1 MPLLNANMRE
11 HWSKRAHLTSDI
23 RILSR
28 NLSSHIPRLEK
39 VKIRAVYYAPNNRRR
54 DMSNIFPSV
63 KAAVDGLTDSGVLKD
78 DSDRYVVSLELLR
91 GEGIIPGG
99 QLVIEVISVE
109 DCESR
114 LFCDFARRQ
123 IWSLDHHWAEGN
135 ETC

>member
-1 MPLLNANMRE
+1 VTKPTIFKIEFPPGMPLLNANMRE

-99 QLVIEVISVE
+99 QLVIEVIDVGDSV
-109 DCESR
+109 
-114 LFCDFARRQ
+114 
-123 IWSLDHHWAEGN
+123 
-135 ETC
+135 